1 MKPSPGNDV
10 LSPEVPLRLGNWIPA
25 PNDPLAQWRSDGVGL
40 FSFSPGGPPSGLL
53 AQTNTAYVG
62 VRFQTAQGLRS
73 GWVKVGANPD
83 TGWQPQ
89 ADTPIRVVDQPGPP
103 PVTESESLVAIHLG
117 PSHITDFVVVV
128 RAWTNLVSG
137 EVGASA
143 TLKNWVSGTNSSEY
157 EIVGEPGTAGGEPV
171 WLGYPLREGALFPTQ
186 LPTPAQWVLASEGV
200 VLNDSRSL
208 PGVTEPVGVGPLARK
223 ATVTIGLRRPG
234 ASSRPG
240 WMRLN
245 REYQLEAACPE
256 MADVIQQVVGEAN
269 PIEQSDHQGSVR
281 DFTRQ
286 RLDLDGDG
294 IVECLV
300 RTHYQ
305 SDASAQN
312 STEEDELVPL
322 GETAILTGSPFLLG
336 EPIPMESAGGRTW
349 QRAPLLTYRFAL
361 GFIGPVEQ
369 YRVATPIGLQ
379 FVAAGGVRLAWLQLW
394 RGSDRYYG
402 WFYPGGSAMAYE
414 PRSGVPL
421 NAGEVPNSLWASAQG
436 DLLSV
441 QWNPA
446 LNDWNLETASVL
458 PTSEWTATTSATP
471 GRAILPLDGAARFC
485 RLAPKRVNEGLQR
498 VFTGCPGAVTALALT
513 PDGAGLV
520 VSGFEGARLW
530 RSSDGHFVRS
540 YDENEPTEWVRATAV
555 SPGGRFLLTHRDAV
569 KAWSP
574 TRRWLRLWDTAESR
588 LVAEQEAGISDPLS
602 GLSLDWLAVSPEGRW
617 LLLDGVLWDVQAK
630 EVRRFEGVAG
640 SFSPDG
646 VWLLTRL
653 EGGRAKLWRVSDGSL
668 QATLEGHAAW
678 IHAAAFSVDG
688 TQLATGSE
696 DRTARLWRVDD
707 GGAERTFEGHTDQVL
722 AVAISP
728 DGQRFLTGSRDKT
741 ARLWRV
747 SDGGLLRQFQYGA
760 TAVTAVAFSPDGQ
773 SIAVGSEDGVVR
785 VYDTSIPTSD

>member
-1 MKPSPGNDV
+1 MNTPYQHGNRCHLTNV
-10 LSPEVPLRLGNWIPA
+10 PA
-25 PNDPLAQWRSDGVGL
+25 PREGTRPADTTRGSLGSQRADLRSDARFWGSAGARVGVFALGGVL
-40 FSFSPGGPPSGLL
+40 AVTAGEARAQFPPPWGGP
-53 AQTNTAYVG
+53 Q
-62 VRFQTAQGLRS
+62 
-73 GWVKVGANPD
+73 
-83 TGWQPQ
+83 
-89 ADTPIRVVDQPGPP
+89 

-128 RAWTNLVSG
+128 RAWTNHVSG

-143 TLKNWVSGTNSSEY
+143 TLKNWTSGTNASEY
-157 EIVGEPGTAGGEPV
+157 EVLAEPGTAGGQTV
-171 WLGYPLREGALFPTQ
+171 WLGYPLREGALFPAS
-186 LPTPAQWVLASEGV
+186 PPSPVQWIPVSEGV

-240 WMRLN
+240 WLRLN
-245 REYQLEAACPE
+245 REYQIETACRE
-256 MADVIQQVVGEAN
+256 MADPVQQVVGEAN
-269 PIEQSDHQGSVR
+269 PIEQSDPQGSVR
-281 DFTRQ
+281 DYTRQ

-305 SDASAQN
+305 GDASAQN

-322 GETAILTGSPFLLG
+322 GETAILTGPPFLSG
-336 EPIPMESAGGRTW
+336 EPIPLESAGGRTW

-361 GFIGPVEQ
+361 GIIGPIEQ
-369 YRVATPIGLQ
+369 YRIATPIGLQ
-379 FVAAGGVRLAWLQLW
+379 FVAAGGVRTAWLQLW

-414 PRSGVPL
+414 PRPGVPT
-421 NAGEVPNSLWASAQG
+421 NAGETPASLWASAQG

-446 LNDWNLETASVL
+446 LNDWNLKTASVL

-471 GRAILPLDGAARFC
+471 GRAMLPLDGAARFC

-498 VFTGCPGAVTALALT
+498 VFTGCPGAVSALAFTL
-513 PDGAGLV
+513 DGAGLV

-530 RSSDGHFVRS
+530 RSSDGHFVQS
-540 YDENEPTEWVRATAV
+540 YDEGEPTEWVRATAV
-555 SPGGRFLLTHRDAV
+555 SPGGRFLLTHQDAV

-574 TRRWLRLWDTAESR
+574 TRRWLRLWDTAEGR

-602 GLSLDWLAVSPEGRW
+602 GLSLYWLAVSPEGRW
-617 LLLDGVLWDVQAK
+617 LLLDGVLWDVQAAK

-640 SFSPDG
+640 GFSLDG

-653 EGGRAKLWRVSDGSL
+653 EGGRAKLWRASDGNL
-668 QATLEGHAAW
+668 QATLEGHAGHL
-678 IHAAAFSVDG
+678 HAAAFSADG
-688 TQLATGSE
+688 NQVFTGSE

-707 GGAERTFEGHTDQVL
+707 GGAERTFEGHTDPVL

-728 DGQRFLTGSRDKT
+728 DGQRLLTGSRDKT

-747 SDGGLLRQFQYGA
+747 SDGGLFRQFQYEA

-785 VYDTSIPTSD
+785 VYDTSTSTND